1 MARTSVIL
9 LLAVLLLVSPCHAVH
24 KAARL
29 KATTKGERRKGT
41 RKQGWRRRA
50 QDYQQAK
57 KATFVAN
64 PSSLAGKGGNGKGN
78 QITYTSEDGNGR
90 TTFMIKCDEETY
102 VARKFSESG
111 NEKAPLKAGDLARKA
126 GKGKGKGGV
135 GASGTAEAR
144 DVYGSEFSDICDEYA
159 ASGAGNADADGDADG
174 NMNGMTGGGW
184 QSGNGGSA
192 DSGGGF
198 GDGNGVVVTPGSGGD
213 GYPEYDTETG
223 QVENANGMEL
233 GLHACETIGVGGG
246 PTTDSSEKVEVTLDV
261 VHQIEANANDGGSD
275 AILSLMRA
283 DLQENVAP
291 VIADCITDTGAISAS
306 GSDLGVIEGSSGN
319 GGFGSSGSGSYVGYD
334 ENSTLITNAH
344 FGALGG
350 TELGC
355 DQYDNYFQPT
365 DTEYKCM
372 LTSIPVDLYY
382 DGTDTSDF
390 EERVQTAIDRHKWN
404 VPGLMMTST
413 VHTDSGG
420 SITAIEGN
428 EAQEDDRI
436 GAGGFVM
443 IAASALVLLLLALML
458 VRRRHKDEM
467 IKHVSLEDDDDTYL
481 RDVEGESTHSE
492 AEASNRIASLVGDD
506 TDSVRTGWTGA
517 STHFRNVGSL
527 DAMFSQDRPS
537 HQDVHACSSA
547 TCEVCE
553 RNRQSGVQFIKLSTG
568 RPTDGASPPSQPPL
582 PPASPREYSSND
594 TVSL

>member
-1 MARTSVIL
+1 M
-9 LLAVLLLVSPCHAVH
+9 
-24 KAARL
+24 
-29 KATTKGERRKGT
+29 
-41 RKQGWRRRA
+41 
-50 QDYQQAK
+50 
-57 KATFVAN
+57 
-64 PSSLAGKGGNGKGN
+64 
-78 QITYTSEDGNGR
+78 
-90 TTFMIKCDEETY
+90 
-102 VARKFSESG
+102 ARKFSGSG
-111 NEKAPLKAGDLARKA
+111 NEKAPLKAGDLAGKA

-135 GASGTAEAR
+135 ASGTAEAR
-144 DVYGSEFSDICDEYA
+144 DVDGTAFADICDEYA
-159 ASGAGNADADGDADG
+159 ASGGGDDG

-184 QSGNGGSA
+184 QSGDGGSG
-192 DSGGGF
+192 DGGGGF

-223 QVENANGMEL
+223 QVENANGAEL
-233 GLHACETIGVGGG
+233 GLSACETIGVGGG
-246 PTTDSSEKVEVTLDV
+246 PTTDSLEKVEVTLDV
-261 VHQIEANANDGGSD
+261 VHQVEANANDGGSD

-291 VIADCITDTGAISAS
+291 VITDCITDTGAISVS
-306 GSDLGVIEGSSGN
+306 GSDLGVIEGSDGS

-334 ENSTLITNAH
+334 ENSTLITNAN
-344 FGALGG
+344 FGAFGG
-350 TELGC
+350 RDLGC

-382 DGTDTSDF
+382 DGSDTSDF

-413 VHTDSGG
+413 VRTNNGG
-420 SITAIEGN
+420 SITAIEAN
-428 EAQEDDRI
+428 EAQEDDTI

-481 RDVEGESTHSE
+481 KDIEGESTHSE
-492 AEASNRIASLVGDD
+492 ASNRLANLVGDD

-517 STHFRNVGSL
+517 STHFRNAGQSL
-527 DAMFSQDRPS
+527 DAMYSQDRPS
-537 HQDVHACSSA
+537 HQDVHVCSSA

-568 RPTDGASPPSQPPL
+568 RPTNGAILPTQPPL
-582 PPASPREYSSND
+582 PPAAPREYSSND
-594 TVSL
+594 TVTL